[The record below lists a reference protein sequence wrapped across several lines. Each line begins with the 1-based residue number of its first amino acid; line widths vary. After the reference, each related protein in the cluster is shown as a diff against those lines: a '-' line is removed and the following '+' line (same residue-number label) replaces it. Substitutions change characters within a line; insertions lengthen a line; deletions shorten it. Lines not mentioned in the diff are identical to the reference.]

1 MSSPYILPQFQGL
14 YNWQVDTAPQFI
26 AIVAT
31 LPDGIASK
39 DLSVTATDNSVICA
53 FPGLLPFVAGRVS
66 PALDPR
72 PIVQVVERN
81 LLIQFERRQP
91 GDVPTPIVGP
101 TPSGALDPRSAL
113 RLACECRISGDLV
126 GYWDFLKWS
135 LNARLPEAMLTKA
148 LELARLEGD
157 HNQEIAELLRIA
169 CDDYDY
175 DMAFEQRAVLAFTR
189 GEYEQAAADF
199 KRAADKGSVN
209 ARICLGEIYSP
220 VEGPKTGLEDAERA
234 MDCFQQVL
242 EVVDSHPFALYN
254 IGKLYFYGAGVPKD
268 EARGVELYAKARSI
282 SSEVPNVDELES
294 AAVRMR
300 VRVAREKQKMERE
313 KEADDVKKKVLVFAT
328 ATAVTGLALWRFFR
342 KRR

>member
-1 MSSPYILPQFQGL
+1 MSSPYILPKFQGL

-26 AIVAT
+26 AIVVT

-66 PALDPR
+66 PALDPK
-72 PIVQVVERN
+72 PIVQVVERT
-81 LLIQFERRQP
+81 LFIQFERRQP

-101 TPSGALDPRSAL
+101 TPTGALDPRSAL
-113 RLACECRISGDLV
+113 RLACECRIGNDLAA
-126 GYWDFLKWS
+126 YWEFLKWS

-169 CDDYDY
+169 CEDYDY

-189 GEYEQAAADF
+189 GEYERAAADF

-234 MDCFQQVL
+234 MECFQRVL
-242 EVVDSHPFALYN
+242 EVADSHPFALYN
-254 IGKLYFYGAGVPKD
+254 IAKLYFYGAGVPKD
-268 EARGVELYAKARSI
+268 EARGLELYMKARSI
-282 SSEVPNVDELES
+282 SSDVPKVDELEG
-294 AAVRMR
+294 AAIRLQR
-300 VRVAREKQKMERE
+300 QIAREKQEMERE
-313 KEADDVKKKVLVFAT
+313 KGTEEMKKKVLVFAT

-342 KRR
+342 KKR